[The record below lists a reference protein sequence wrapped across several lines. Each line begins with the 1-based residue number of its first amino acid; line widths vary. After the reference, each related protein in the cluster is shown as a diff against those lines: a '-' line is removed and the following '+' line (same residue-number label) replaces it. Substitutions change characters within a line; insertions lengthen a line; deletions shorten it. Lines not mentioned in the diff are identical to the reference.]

1 METAINPE
9 IRYRS
14 QTRMQYRFVVGL
26 FGILFSMQAFGF
38 AVLGTGRA
46 GQGLSECILVIDVL
60 LALSSVWLAL
70 RRANGITALF
80 WLLFGVVVIVLL
92 IPTAIQAHDTVFAL
106 VTMSESTRGLIYCL
120 YGAPILMMLFLPETH
135 GRERVRLEIFLDM
148 FQVAIVVSLI
158 YSTFF
163 FLPDRGLRAAEAL
176 LHVGNVS
183 DLQSLL
189 LLIAGFVRLQFSRVP
204 GTRALLVR
212 LNIFLLSCAVVTF
225 VGDWVFVRFNAY
237 APWFDLGWSVPIAVA
252 AFVAVS
258 WTPLPNPIETRAP
271 NSFMGFLGTNLAL
284 VAMLSATALLTD
296 RWKQAYGGTLTNVAI
311 GASLLALTLRLALT
325 QFHQHRE
332 ILQRETMQDQLAV
345 SNLKIAGLLVQA
357 QRQSA
362 EMSQIN
368 ELGNL
373 LQSCENRKEVF
384 TLIPHRMSHMF
395 PESSG
400 ALSVVNSSRTR
411 TEPVAQWGPL
421 PPIERSLTW
430 DLLPSDADSI
440 TATLIAHDEVMG
452 VLAVQD
458 NLQPESDPPTYSEE
472 EIEHRRQVAS
482 ALAEQIALTV
492 SNLDLREAL
501 QIQAIRD
508 PLTGLFNR
516 RYMRE
521 FLEREIHRANRHRHP
536 LAVLMMDIDHFKRY
550 NDSFGHAAGDAALR
564 LVGETLLKS
573 VRADDMACRYGGEEF
588 VVILAQ
594 CPLAQAV
601 IRGEQIRARL
611 RDLYTSRPDELPAV
625 VTVSIGIAAI
635 HETTD
640 EMDLLLRLAD
650 DALYQA
656 KHEGR
661 DRVVVARSEIRG
673 CAPPPGSAND
683 SMPTSR

>member
-1 METAINPE
+1 
-9 IRYRS
+9 
-14 QTRMQYRFVVGL
+14 MQYRFVVGL

-625 VTVSIGIAAI
+625 VTVSIGIAAF

-673 CAPPPGSAND
+673 SAPPPGSAND

>member
-26 FGILFSMQAFGF
+26 FGILFSMQALGF

-46 GQGLSECILVIDVL
+46 GQGLSECILVVEILV
-60 LALSSVWLAL
+60 ALWSAFMAL
-70 RRANGITALF
+70 QRTDGITALF
-80 WLLFGVVVIVLL
+80 WLLFGMVVIVLL
-92 IPTAIQAHDTVFAL
+92 IPTAIQAHDTVFNRL
-106 VTMSESTRGLIYCL
+106 TMSESTRGLIYCL
-120 YGAPILMMLFLPETH
+120 YGAPSLMMLFLPETH
-135 GRERVRLEIFLDM
+135 GRERVRMEIFLDM

-183 DLQSLL
+183 DSQSLL

-225 VGDWVFVRFNAY
+225 VGDWVFVTFNAY

-625 VTVSIGIAAI
+625 VTVSIGIAAF

-673 CAPPPGSAND
+673 SAPPPGSAND

>member
-625 VTVSIGIAAI
+625 VTVSIGIAAF

-673 CAPPPGSAND
+673 SAPPPGSAND